1 MSKEES
7 NKELSSPLNDVF
19 EAIREIYRLFP
30 DLNKWALGWALG
42 LPRSYIVKIINGCTP
57 DPRRG
62 QRLGTREAVEIAR
75 LQAERDALRYCIRQ
89 FTTPG
94 IYHDDSFEG

>member
-42 LPRSYIVKIINGCTP
+42 LPRSYISKIINGGLM
-57 DPRRG
+57 DDE
-62 QRLGTREAVEIAR
+62 QH
-75 LQAERDALRYCIRQ
+75 
-89 FTTPG
+89 PG
-94 IYHDDSFEG
+94 HQPPACR